1 MILAWDFVFFVA
13 QGLTEKID
21 DGSLS
26 TAFPQHFIMQ
36 SAVLSIRDIPY
47 QFQTDTVYHSC
58 TTKASAQRLV
68 NSTPSWVSRA
78 IRYAMQQPA
87 AKRVWAIIVEQD
99 EQPMFVL
106 QNTQYSLVPLAYR
119 RVLRVREEYLEPNL

>member
-1 MILAWDFVFFVA
+1 MVA
-13 QGLTEKID
+13 CLGLFD
-21 DGSLS
+21 
-26 TAFPQHFIMQ
+26 QHFLIMQ

-58 TTKASAQRLV
+58 TTKASAQRLL
-68 NSTPSWVSRA
+68 NSTPSWISRA
-78 IRYAMQQPA
+78 IHHAMQQPA

-99 EQPMFVL
+99 DQPMFVL

-119 RVLRVREEYLEPNL
+119 RVLRVRVRDEYLDPNV